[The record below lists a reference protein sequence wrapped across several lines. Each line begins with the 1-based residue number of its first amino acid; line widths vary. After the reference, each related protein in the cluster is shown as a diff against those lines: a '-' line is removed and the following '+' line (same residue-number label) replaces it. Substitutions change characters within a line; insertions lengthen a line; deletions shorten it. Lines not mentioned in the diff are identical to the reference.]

1 MDGVVP
7 IRAREPGLAGSFP
20 RFYGKKRG
28 GRRTGSST
36 LANIGSG
43 CFFALAL
50 LVGCAAL
57 GAVFVQMAI
66 PELRANRDFV
76 EHRARLI
83 DKALDE
89 QPAGGGVYA
98 PRFRLRFSLDGR
110 TYSPWATY
118 DVADLHDSDR
128 ARCEALLR
136 RFDVGHDYTCW
147 YDPRNPERVIMARG
161 YTWFAWLM
169 LLVPAPFVAVGGVGL
184 FYTIWNWGKS
194 AERRAML
201 TQRAARPSLDDPAA
215 EPLPHVPGQGEMT
228 DSPGT
233 TLAYRL
239 PTAAPGWNLLGL
251 LLISLVW
258 NGVVAIFLVM
268 AVESYRQDEPDWLAI
283 GIVAPFAL
291 AGLGLLALFVRRLLA
306 SGAVGP
312 TIVEISRQPLYPGG
326 EYEIFVSQSGRLSV
340 KSLSLALVCEEEAT
354 YRQGTDARTVL
365 RRVYEQELFR
375 RESFEIRGAAWEARA
390 PLCVPAGAMHSFRA
404 AHNKVDWKLIVRLE
418 AARRPAFERS
428 FLIHVYPGCAESHA
442 A

>member
-1 MDGVVP
+1 M
-7 IRAREPGLAGSFP
+7 AGSFP

-28 GRRTGSST
+28 GRRTGSNT
-36 LANIGSG
+36 LANVGSC
-43 CFFALAL
+43 CFFGLAL
-50 LVGCAAL
+50 LIGCAAL
-57 GAVFVQMAI
+57 GAVFVQMTI

-83 DKALDE
+83 DKGLDE
-89 QPAGGGVYA
+89 QPAGGGSVYA

-128 ARCEALLR
+128 VRGEALLR
-136 RFDVGHDYTCW
+136 EFEIGSDYTCW
-147 YDPRNPERVIMARG
+147 YDPRNPERVIVARG

-169 LLVPAPFVAVGGVGL
+169 LLVPAPFIAVGGVGL

-201 TQRAARPSLDDPAA
+201 AQRAARRRSLDEPAGTTQ
-215 EPLPHVPGQGEMT
+215 LPHVPGPGELT

-251 LLISLVW
+251 LLISLIW
-258 NGVVAIFLVM
+258 NGVVAIFVVM
-268 AVESYRQDEPDWLAI
+268 AVESYRQDEPDWLTI
-283 GIVAPFAL
+283 GIVCPFAL
-291 AGLGLLALFVRRLLA
+291 AGLSLLGFFVRRLFA
-306 SGAVGP
+306 SSAVGP

-326 EYEIFVSQSGRLSV
+326 EYEIFVSQAGRLNV
-340 KSLSLALVCEEEAT
+340 HSLSVILVCEEEAT
-354 YRQGTDARTVL
+354 YRQGTDARTAV
-365 RRVYEQELFR
+365 RRVYEQEVFR
-375 RESFEIRGAAWEARA
+375 REAFEIRGAAWQVRV
-390 PLCVPAGAMHSFRA
+390 PLCVPVGAMHSFRA
-404 AHNKVDWKLIVRLE
+404 EHNKIDWKLLIH
-418 AARRPAFERS
+418 AQFARRPALERS
-428 FLIHVYPGCAESHA
+428 FLVHVHPVCAESHA